1 MVVIVFIIDYYV
13 IHLGA
18 KSRMNVAF
26 LFNSDHASLGGCY
39 GPPVMDSILSTGVL
53 QNSVRQMRVSIGD
66 ILTHMVGSQG
76 SANPASYIKSL
87 CNNLYQPIHFDR
99 LDRNQLS
106 ATHATAIVFCWL
118 FQNMTESVAQA
129 LHDRLNQDPSYLG
142 AMDVDFSLPLHLAF
156 FRNKL
161 IEAYRLNGV
170 NCTVFYEMG
179 INEDPD
185 IVVKDGFSRHGFTVS
200 YEDQGARRTIFD
212 RYDTL
217 DHFKRVESFKKFFA
231 ELPSLNA
238 DYASNLAHSLEELH
252 PKLFDAFAAA
262 ARTLDRAETDED
274 LAQAA
279 LSGRRL
285 LEKTADYLFPP
296 QSGCWSGRKVGGAEY
311 KNRLWAYVERV
322 LLKVGSGDPTAL
334 ERLGKEADRLV
345 ELFNTGLHASST
357 REEVELAFCDLVIWL
372 SSVIELDPD
381 SARDPYLAYENEI
394 CQILVR

>member
-1 MVVIVFIIDYYV
+1 
-13 IHLGA
+13 
-18 KSRMNVAF
+18 MNVAF
-26 LFNSDHASLGGCY
+26 LFNSDHSSLGGYY

-53 QNSVRQMRVSIGD
+53 QNHIRQMRVSIGD
-66 ILTHMVGSQG
+66 VLTHMAGSQG
-76 SANPASYIKSL
+76 SANPKSYIKNL
-87 CNNLYQPIHFDR
+87 CNELYQPIHFDR
-99 LDRNQLS
+99 LDYKQLS
-106 ATHATAIVFCWL
+106 ATHATAVVFCWV
-118 FQNMTESVAQA
+118 FQNMNMSIAQE
-129 LHDRLNQDPSYLG
+129 LHDSLEHDPSYLG
-142 AMDVDFSLPLHLAF
+142 AMDVDFSLPLHLDF

-179 INEDPD
+179 VNEDPD
-185 IVVKDGFSRHGFTVS
+185 IVVKDGFSHHGFIVS

-231 ELPSLNA
+231 ELPNLSA
-238 DYASNLAHSLEELH
+238 DHAANLAHSLEELH
-252 PKLFDAFAAA
+252 PKLFDTFAAA

-296 QSGCWSGRKVGGAEY
+296 QSGDWNGRKVGSAEY
-311 KNRLWAYVERV
+311 KNRLWAYIEKV
-322 LLKVGSGDPTAL
+322 LLKDGSVNTAIL
-334 ERLGKEADRLV
+334 EQLGKEADRLV

-372 SSVIELDPD
+372 SSVIDLDPD

-394 CQILVR
+394 SRVIAH

>member
-1 MVVIVFIIDYYV
+1 
-13 IHLGA
+13 
-18 KSRMNVAF
+18 MNVAF
-26 LFNSDHASLGGCY
+26 LFNSDHSSLGGYY

-53 QNSVRQMRVSIGD
+53 QNSARQMRVSIGD
-66 ILTHMVGSQG
+66 ILTHMAGSQG
-76 SANPASYIKSL
+76 SSDPRSFIENL
-87 CNNLYQPIHFDR
+87 CNELYQPIHFDR
-99 LDRNQLS
+99 LDYKQLS
-106 ATHATAIVFCWL
+106 ATHATAVVFCWI
-118 FQNMTESVAQA
+118 FQNMTMSIAQA
-129 LHDRLNQDPSYLG
+129 LHDGLKHDPSYLG
-142 AMDVDFSLPLHLAF
+142 AMDVDFALPLHLSF

-179 INEDPD
+179 ENEDPD
-185 IVVKDGFSRHGFTVS
+185 ILVKDGFSHHGFIVS

-217 DHFKRVESFKKFFA
+217 EHFKRVESFKKFFA
-231 ELPSLNA
+231 ELPNLNS

-296 QSGCWSGRKVGGAEY
+296 QSKCWNGRKVGAAEY
-311 KNRLWAYVERV
+311 KNRLWAYIEQT
-322 LLKVGSGDPTAL
+322 LLKSSGFDATIL
-334 ERLGKEADRLV
+334 KRLGDEADRLV

-357 REEVELAFCDLVIWL
+357 REDVEVAFRDLVIWL
-372 SSVIELDPD
+372 SNVIDLDPA
-381 SARDPYLAYENEI
+381 SARDPYLAYEDEI
-394 CQILVR
+394 YQVVAR

>member
-1 MVVIVFIIDYYV
+1 
-13 IHLGA
+13 
-18 KSRMNVAF
+18 MNVAF
-26 LFNSDHASLGGCY
+26 LFNSDHSSLGGYY

-53 QNSVRQMRVSIGD
+53 QNSARQMRVSIGD
-66 ILTHMVGSQG
+66 ILTHMAGSQG
-76 SANPASYIKSL
+76 SSDPRSYIKNL
-87 CNNLYQPIHFDR
+87 CNELYQPIHFDR
-99 LDRNQLS
+99 LDYKQLS
-106 ATHATAIVFCWL
+106 ATHATAVVFCWI
-118 FQNMTESVAQA
+118 FQNMTMSIAQA
-129 LHDRLNQDPSYLG
+129 LHDGLKHDPSYLG
-142 AMDVDFSLPLHLAF
+142 AMDVDFSLPLHLSF

-179 INEDPD
+179 VNEDPD
-185 IVVKDGFSRHGFTVS
+185 IVVKGGFSHHGFIVS

-217 DHFKRVESFKKFFA
+217 EHFKRVESFKKFFA
-231 ELPSLNA
+231 ELPNLNA

-296 QSGCWSGRKVGGAEY
+296 QLECWNGRKVEAAEY
-311 KNRLWAYVERV
+311 KNRLWAYIEQT
-322 LLKVGSGDPTAL
+322 LLKSSGFDAAIL
-334 ERLGKEADRLV
+334 KRLGDEADRLV

-357 REEVELAFCDLVIWL
+357 REDVEVAFRDLVIWL
-372 SSVIELDPD
+372 SNVIDLESA

-394 CQILVR
+394 HQVLAG